1 LISLL
6 RIICYNIQQRYLLHG
21 VGLPMESNASTDDI
35 VFQLAVELINQT
47 NRPLKISE
55 LYAMASKMGLT
66 PSQTN
71 NSIYN
76 LLKTRK
82 IVEGSKLT
90 KENIMTNPLRAQIV
104 EHVTQNPGCHVRDIR
119 RAMNIDNAESAWH
132 LKMLEKFGF
141 LRSKRF
147 GKFLAYYPAA
157 LPESDYDEILC
168 TIRQDTTY
176 RVLYDLYTT
185 PQSSLNDISQRLAM
199 NPSTIQY
206 HVEKLLKLSVIS
218 AAPDPATN
226 DNRYLV
232 NNDVWNGIL
241 QIAPG
246 FAG

>member
-1 LISLL
+1 VPPGVVSL
-6 RIICYNIQQRYLLHG
+6 
-21 VGLPMESNASTDDI
+21 METPASVDDM
-35 VFQLAVELINQT
+35 VYQLAVELLNQT

-55 LYAMASKMGLT
+55 LFAMATSRGIN
-66 PSQTN
+66 PAQAN
-71 NSIYN
+71 DSIYN

-82 IVEGSKLT
+82 IVEGSKLIQ
-90 KENIMTNPLRAQIV
+90 EDILANPLRAQIV
-104 EHVTQNPGCHVRDIR
+104 EYISQNPGSHVRDIR

-168 TIRQDTTY
+168 TIRQETTY
-176 RVLYDLYTT
+176 LVLYDLYTA
-185 PQSSLNDISQRLAM
+185 PQSSLNDISQRLGM

-206 HVEKLLKLSVIS
+206 HVDKLLKLCVIS
-218 AAPDPATN
+218 AAPDPNTN

-232 NNDVWNGIL
+232 NNEVWNGIL

-246 FAG
+246 FSG

>member
-1 LISLL
+1 
-6 RIICYNIQQRYLLHG
+6 
-21 VGLPMESNASTDDI
+21 MESPTSAASNDDAL
-35 VFQLAVELINQT
+35 FQLAVELINQT
-47 NRPLKISE
+47 NRPLRISE
-55 LYAMASKMGLT
+55 LYALATSKGFNT
-66 PSQTN
+66 QQVN

-90 KENIMTNPLRAQIV
+90 RDDILKNPLRAQIV
-104 EHVTQNPGCHVRDIR
+104 EYISQNPGSHVRDIR

-132 LKMLEKFGF
+132 LKMLERFGF

-147 GKFLAYYPAA
+147 GKFLAFYPMN

-168 TIRQDTTY
+168 EIRQETTY
-176 RVLYDLYTT
+176 RVLYDLYTA

-218 AAPDPATN
+218 VTPDPGIN

-232 NNDVWNGIL
+232 NNEVWNGIL